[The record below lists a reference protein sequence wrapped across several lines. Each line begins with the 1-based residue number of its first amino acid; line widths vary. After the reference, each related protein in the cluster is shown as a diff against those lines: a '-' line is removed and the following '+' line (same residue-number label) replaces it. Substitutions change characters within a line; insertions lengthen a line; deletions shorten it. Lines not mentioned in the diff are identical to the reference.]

1 MQVDRTRLYRV
12 GTVAELIDVS
22 KSTVYRAIDSGALD
36 VLRIGKTLRV
46 PGTALARWLE
56 ACGHVDASVSRAST
70 RDVVDAAD
78 VIAQA
83 VTR

>member
-56 ACGHVDASVSRAST
+56 ACGHIDESAARTTDQGA
-70 RDVVDAAD
+70 VDAAD
-78 VIAQA
+78 V
-83 VTR
+83 VTRAVAR

>member
-12 GTVAELIDVS
+12 GTVAELVDVS

-56 ACGHVDASVSRAST
+56 ACGHVDASAACT
-70 RDVVDAAD
+70 TDQGAAD
-78 VIAQA
+78 VVTQA
-83 VTR
+83 VAR

>member
-12 GTVAELIDVS
+12 GTVAELVDVS

-56 ACGHVDASVSRAST
+56 ACGHADAAEGRESEQ
-70 RDVVDAAD
+70 DVVCAAD
-78 VIAQA
+78 VITKA
-83 VTR
+83 VAR